1 MDTSLTIG
9 DIRISRLNCG
19 QFSLDGGAMFGVVP
33 KMLWSKKYPADA
45 DNCIRLV
52 SAPLL
57 VRTPTARIII
67 DTGLGNKL
75 SDKQKKIFRVS
86 QEWRLPAELA
96 AHGLDRGDID
106 YVILTHCDF
115 DHVGGIMMLNEAGA
129 PELTF
134 PNACHVIQQQ
144 EWQDVLAPSLRA
156 GHTYWRV
163 NFTGLAEKDNLML
176 VAGDHELTRGVRV
189 VHSGG
194 HTRGHQ
200 VVRIRSGNEQALHLG
215 DLLPTH
221 LHANPL
227 WIMAYDNFP
236 LDSIEQ
242 KQILMKQGV
251 RDRAWFTFYH
261 DPFLTAC
268 RFDDQGKVIARWP
281 VETVQTV

>member
-1 MDTSLTIG
+1 MEQALLIG
-9 DIRISRLNCG
+9 DIEISWLNG
-19 QFSLDGGAMFGVVP
+19 AEFALDGGAMFGVVP

-45 DNCIRLV
+45 DNTIKLV
-52 SAPLL
+52 SAVLL
-57 VRTPTARIII
+57 VRTPAARIII
-67 DTGLGNKL
+67 ETGLGNKL
-75 SDKQKKIFRVS
+75 TAKQRKIFRVS
-86 QEWRLPAELA
+86 RDWSLPSDLEAM
-96 AHGLDRGDID
+96 GLDRGDID

-115 DHVGGIMMLNEAGA
+115 DHASGIVMLNEAGA

-134 PNACHVIQQQ
+134 PNARHVIQHQ
-144 EWQDVLAPSLRA
+144 EWEDVMAPSLRA
-156 GHTYWRV
+156 GHTYWSA
-163 NFTGLAEKDNLML
+163 NFAGLAEKGNLML
-176 VAGDHELTRGVRV
+176 VEDDHELTPGVRV
-189 VHSGG
+189 VHTGG

-200 VVRIRSGNEQALHLG
+200 IVRIESGNKQALHLG

-242 KQILMKQGV
+242 KQFLMKQGV
-251 RDRAWFTFYH
+251 RDGAWFTFYH